1 MQTFKND
8 TLENINYYLKK
19 QKDAGLFVKLILQA
33 KNNTIKIEVRNN
45 AKLTQFETERI
56 QNKIEQAQKFNSIED
71 ALSTVLDDTEGAG
84 LGLVIIILMLEKI
97 GMTVDSFQSVCENDE
112 TITRIILPINKDLQN
127 NFEIISEEFSTVIE
141 DLPQFPENITKLSR
155 LLSDPEATMQDICNQ
170 IMSDVAISAELLKIV
185 NSAAYGLKNTVKNI
199 QDAVKFIGTRGIQNI
214 LYSIGSM
221 RIFASMNKKN
231 LNLWNHAYKAA
242 FFSFNLAKN
251 LCSQERNIIDDAF
264 TCGLLHDMGKLIFET
279 THPDFLEKIKDIC
292 VQKNVPVEV
301 FEKVLAGA
309 NHGEIGAKIAQ
320 KWNFPGTIVDV
331 IHYHHSPELAPIE
344 TRKLCYLVYLSD
356 AMIHY
361 AEKSI
366 QFDQIQQDALAEFN
380 IQSEEIF
387 QKLSEKLE
395 HGFVE
400 FSSGT
405 R

>member
-1 MQTFKND
+1 
-8 TLENINYYLKK
+8 
-19 QKDAGLFVKLILQA
+19 
-33 KNNTIKIEVRNN
+33 
-45 AKLTQFETERI
+45 
-56 QNKIEQAQKFNSIED
+56 
-71 ALSTVLDDTEGAG
+71 
-84 LGLVIIILMLEKI
+84 
-97 GMTVDSFQSVCENDE
+97 
-112 TITRIILPINKDLQN
+112 
-127 NFEIISEEFSTVIE
+127 
-141 DLPQFPENITKLSR
+141 
-155 LLSDPEATMQDICNQ
+155 MQDICNQ

-320 KWNFPGTIVDV
+320 KWNFPSTIVDV

-395 HGFVE
+395 HGFIE

>member
-1 MQTFKND
+1 MLKPRPTVDTAKIQEAISQELPISITTYTLPHEMELFMSEVLHAFLTQLHQDGITQYLTYCLNELVVNAKKANTKRVYFSEKNLDLFNKEQYELGMQTFKND

-170 IMSDVAISAELLKIV
+170 IMSDVA
-185 NSAAYGLKNTVKNI
+185 
-199 QDAVKFIGTRGIQNI
+199 
-214 LYSIGSM
+214 
-221 RIFASMNKKN
+221 
-231 LNLWNHAYKAA
+231 
-242 FFSFNLAKN
+242 
-251 LCSQERNIIDDAF
+251 
-264 TCGLLHDMGKLIFET
+264 
-279 THPDFLEKIKDIC
+279 
-292 VQKNVPVEV
+292 
-301 FEKVLAGA
+301 
-309 NHGEIGAKIAQ
+309 
-320 KWNFPGTIVDV
+320 
-331 IHYHHSPELAPIE
+331 
-344 TRKLCYLVYLSD
+344 
-356 AMIHY
+356 
-361 AEKSI
+361 
-366 QFDQIQQDALAEFN
+366 
-380 IQSEEIF
+380 
-387 QKLSEKLE
+387 
-395 HGFVE
+395 
-400 FSSGT
+400 
-405 R
+405 